1 MSKKRLALLGCGYL
15 NNIVADAYLAD
26 MLPEYEIVGVFGR
39 TEANAQALAEKIGG
53 GCAVC
58 HTMEE
63 LLALK
68 PDYVAEAASGQ
79 AVREYA
85 EQILAGGANLVVIS
99 IGAFAD
105 KELLERVKTVAR
117 DHGTRVHIASGAVGG
132 FDVLRTISLMGEAK
146 TKMTSRKGP
155 WSLEGTP
162 LFTEQLAAETEPR
175 EVFVGTS
182 KEAIAILPTRV
193 NVSVATALASVGPEN
208 LEYRINSVPGMVGD
222 DYVIETEVEELG
234 MRAVVNIYSRTSE
247 IAGWSM
253 VAVLQNAV
261 SPIVF

>member
-1 MSKKRLALLGCGYL
+1 MGKKRLALLGCGYL
-15 NNIVADAYLAD
+15 NNIVADAYLNG
-26 MLPEYEIVGVFGR
+26 MLEDYEIVGVMGKSEENIKALSEKLDCAGCSSM
-39 TEANAQALAEKIGG
+39 EA
-53 GCAVC
+53 
-58 HTMEE
+58 

-79 AVREYA
+79 AVRTYA
-85 EQILAGGANLVVIS
+85 EQILGSGANLVVIS

-105 KELLERVKTVAR
+105 KELYQRVQQVAR
-117 DHGTRVHIASGAVGG
+117 ANGTRVYIASGAVGG

-155 WSLEGTP
+155 LSLEGTP
-162 LFTEQLAAETEPR
+162 LFEEKLLENGEPT

-222 DYVIETEVEELG
+222 DYVIETEVAERG

-247 IAGWSM
+247 IAGWSI
-253 VAVLQNAV
+253 VEVLQNAE